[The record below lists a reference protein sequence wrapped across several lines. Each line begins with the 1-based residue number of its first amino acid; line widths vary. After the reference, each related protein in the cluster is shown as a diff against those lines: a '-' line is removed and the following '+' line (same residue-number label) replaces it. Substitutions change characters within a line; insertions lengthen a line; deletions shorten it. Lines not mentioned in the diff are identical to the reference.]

1 MGAQPPPPGPH
12 HPAVSCHAAGQ
23 AGCRRREVNQSI
35 QVFFKFSLFPSQ
47 IVNYL
52 IVNVNFLS
60 LLSVCTLYS
69 TYVILEISSDAGS
82 VKFKTDPDRAVNFFV
97 NKSVFIPASPLIQES
112 TASFFVR
119 INLFRYRYLK
129 IKLMNYKTNLIFVKF

>member
-1 MGAQPPPPGPH
+1 M
-12 HPAVSCHAAGQ
+12 
-23 AGCRRREVNQSI
+23 
-35 QVFFKFSLFPSQ
+35 
-47 IVNYL
+47 
-52 IVNVNFLS
+52 
-60 LLSVCTLYS
+60 YS

-112 TASFFVR
+112 NAYFFVR